1 MTFSTSKEGFYGSD
15 KEENRFYAIPSGKG
29 KNEKYFV
36 LVNAKTGKTEVWNEE
51 FGQDRFGFSDRD
63 PAQYA
68 NRIEPMIPKK

>member
-36 LVNAKTGKTEVWNEE
+36 L
-51 FGQDRFGFSDRD
+51 
-63 PAQYA
+63 
-68 NRIEPMIPKK
+68 